1 VYKLILHKIIQRMR
15 NKVLKYLL
23 FSTCTA
29 KLADNKSVRNS
40 QNHKIK
46 WGYEHTKFPLNMTSE
61 IFYDDEIT
69 MLCPSGPFRLGLTS
83 FSLYLTSSQTC
94 EYDAKT
100 WKFLYNCNLTASNTN
115 PDIYSFH
122 VREPYLPIRQKNKKK
137 GKYR

>member
-1 VYKLILHKIIQRMR
+1 MR